1 MTHSEAPTQ
10 QQGAKKTQTRTE
22 QDNEQDLCLQSHGST
37 RDRNTVTDCGFTV
50 HRGTDQQHT
59 ESRGKPWQQT
69 ATKSSTTTM
78 KGSSEARKSG
88 EQLCLS
94 LFIVDGNTTPDKA
107 RSFVFSFLLHCN
119 RHTKGIRSYCMHIQ
133 THIEQDVRV
142 RCSGVTKTGGFGA
155 ARAGDTHKGVEAF

>member
-10 QQGAKKTQTRTE
+10 QRRAKKKSQTE

-69 ATKSSTTTM
+69 ATESSTTTM
-78 KGSSEARKSG
+78 KGSSEARKSE

-94 LFIVDGNTTPDKA
+94 LLMATQSLTTHIP
-107 RSFVFSFLLHCN
+107 FTVLFFFLLHCN
-119 RHTKGIRSYCMHIQ
+119 RHTKGIRSYCICTFRH
-133 THIEQDVRV
+133 T
-142 RCSGVTKTGGFGA
+142 
-155 ARAGDTHKGVEAF
+155 